1 MYFYIM
7 AFQIVCILVSGIC
20 LYLAASGEEFRRE
33 KCGMPVLSVLCG
45 IFLMEMGYGFYL
57 QATAMAGLQTAEKVC
72 LLGKLVTAV
81 GLFVTCVSLSDK
93 DSGIAKAS
101 AGILGLTAAVF
112 FFFDNFFRF
121 LYIRQEFLQN
131 QYFYYIETEL
141 TEMGEIFYLALRC
154 APLLGA
160 LWFIFWKKEKMPAEK
175 WFLAAVLFWWT
186 VSALCRDRAF
196 LRHYDADMPVG
207 AALSVCMVI
216 FVAWKTKRVYTE

>member
-7 AFQIVCILVSGIC
+7 AFQIVCILVSGSC
-20 LYLAASGEEFRRE
+20 LYLAASGEELRRE
-33 KCGMPVLSVLCG
+33 KYGMPVLSVLCG
-45 IFLMEMGYGFYL
+45 IFLMEMSYGFYL
-57 QATAMAGLQTAEKVC
+57 QATAMAGLQTAEKIC
-72 LLGKLVTAV
+72 LLGKLFAAA

-93 DSGIAKAS
+93 DSRPVRMA
-101 AGILGLTAAVF
+101 AGILGLSAAVF
-112 FFFDNFFRF
+112 FFFDNFFRL
-121 LYIRQEFLQN
+121 LYIEQEFLQN

-141 TEMGEIFYLALRC
+141 TGMGEIFYLAVRC
-154 APLLGA
+154 APLPGV
-160 LWFIFWKKEKMPAEK
+160 LWFIFRKKEKTPAEK
-175 WFLAAVLFWWT
+175 WFLAAVLFLWM